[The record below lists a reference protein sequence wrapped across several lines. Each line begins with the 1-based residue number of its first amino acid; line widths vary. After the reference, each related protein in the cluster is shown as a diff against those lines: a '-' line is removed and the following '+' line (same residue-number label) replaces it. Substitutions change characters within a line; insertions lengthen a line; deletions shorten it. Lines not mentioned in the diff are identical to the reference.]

1 MKVLHWMLRARGLV
15 YATGFVLI
23 WGWLALRAQRLDSL
37 LGGPLPEPLRALGI
51 AMAPLGALLAAACV
65 SLFMGPGKGTPA
77 PFDPPREFVAVGP
90 YRWVR
95 NPMYVGGFGV
105 LLGAGLWL
113 RSPGILVLGAGFALA
128 SHMFVVLVEE
138 PGLKARFGDP
148 YQRYLTEV
156 SPWLPRKPR
165 EPR

>member
-1 MKVLHWMLRARGLV
+1 MKVLHWLLPARGLV
-15 YATGFVLI
+15 YATGYVFI
-23 WGWLALRAQRLDSL
+23 WGWLALRARGLDSL
-37 LGGPLPEPLRALGI
+37 LGGPLPELLRPVGVGMGTLGV
-51 AMAPLGALLAAACV
+51 LLAAACIG
-65 SLFMGPGKGTPA
+65 LLIGPGRGTPA

-95 NPMYVGGFGV
+95 NPMYLGGLGV

-113 RSPGILVLGAGFALA
+113 RSPGILALGAGFMLL
-128 SHMFVVLVEE
+128 SHLFIVLVEE
-138 PGLKARFGDP
+138 PGLRARFGDR

-156 SPWLPRKPR
+156 SRWLPRKPR